1 MNKVSSVIKYDL
13 SYFIR
18 LILLV
23 YVWLIGLVVGIPVL
37 LHMVVKGTSGIMT
50 SIMND
55 LSLLTTAAVFV
66 NIALLFYFGFLT
78 YERFAF
84 LIQNGI
90 SRRTGWFAKVISLL
104 IIALIGNVYS
114 FATGVFALAS
124 SGSSYSATPYLEL
137 YGHFFRSLILDLI
150 SMFVFN
156 YIMLV
161 MLAMFGIIAGAIF
174 ALLTR
179 KYQKVT
185 IIAIPILG
193 ILLLAVL
200 ERVVISGSH
209 VLTPLVEFL
218 KFAMGYSN
226 TLGYFNPIIPGT
238 VMVILIV
245 LSLIISRWLN
255 TLLRTKRGE

>member
-104 IIALIGNVYS
+104 IIALIGNC
-114 FATGVFALAS
+114 
-124 SGSSYSATPYLEL
+124 
-137 YGHFFRSLILDLI
+137 
-150 SMFVFN
+150 
-156 YIMLV
+156 
-161 MLAMFGIIAGAIF
+161 
-174 ALLTR
+174 
-179 KYQKVT
+179 
-185 IIAIPILG
+185 
-193 ILLLAVL
+193 LAV
-200 ERVVISGSH
+200 
-209 VLTPLVEFL
+209 VLPEYEPMPVPW
-218 KFAMGYSN
+218 S
-226 TLGYFNPIIPGT
+226 
-238 VMVILIV
+238 
-245 LSLIISRWLN
+245 
-255 TLLRTKRGE
+255 